1 MSKPPKEIDGAT
13 VIEWAWSG
21 EKRFGIVGDE
31 TGERV
36 SEIFGL
42 AICCY
47 PNDQKIY
54 RFSCNF
60 KWETEQDSDYR
71 SLEEA
76 KSNLPLHYQEV
87 KPKWQKYE

>member
-1 MSKPPKEIDGAT
+1 MSKPTKEIDGAT
-13 VIEWAWSG
+13 VLEWAWSG
-21 EKRFGIVGDE
+21 EKRFGVVYYEDGKIA
-31 TGERV
+31 

-54 RFSCNF
+54 RFSCDS

-71 SLEEA
+71 SIEEA
-76 KSNLPLHYQEV
+76 KSNLPWQYQEV